1 LHHCATQLRIKYRN
15 EQKSK
20 VEDTFPAKKPFTI
33 MIHMKL
39 SLPSFFVLRQVLAI
53 FETTD
58 PIKNKR

>member
-1 LHHCATQLRIKYRN
+1 MNKRARLKIL
-15 EQKSK
+15 
-20 VEDTFPAKKPFTI
+20 FPAKKPFTI
-33 MIHMKL
+33 MIDKKL

>member
-1 LHHCATQLRIKYRN
+1 MRDWTK
-15 EQKSK
+15 EE
-20 VEDTFPAKKPFTI
+20 VEDTFPSPKAVYHYDCK
-33 MIHMKL
+33 KL